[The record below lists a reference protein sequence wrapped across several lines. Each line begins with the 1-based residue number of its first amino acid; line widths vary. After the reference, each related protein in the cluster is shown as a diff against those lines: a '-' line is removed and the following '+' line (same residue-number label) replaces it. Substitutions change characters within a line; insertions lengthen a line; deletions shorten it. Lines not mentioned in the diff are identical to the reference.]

1 MKYFLALVAI
11 FTALATALADLDTQ
25 NTTYAAASGSSSAD
39 DVPALPPQPAGESLS
54 SYLDQLF
61 PSNTTGNSST
71 ETNSTGAK
79 HKRDTTLVTPV
90 TTGPYIDSYGLH
102 QSLWDEETGSGTVSY
117 NISVDFSSCSTG
129 IKLNTD
135 IGIYTFTNGTTN
147 NDTNFRDMVAD
158 IYSLRHSRQSPN
170 PNYARHTADVAQL
183 ALDEAMQVL
192 NNGLICPNQSNTAV
206 APVLDRTELRHLLAN
221 KHSYWT
227 TVILSSLGGASMGA
241 LIAASLDQAFLGNV
255 SAENVV
261 QTAVVIGCVVFIGG
275 ILSRCDQ
282 TGRLDRAEVVAHRAR
297 ELVPQGREAIVQNTY
312 IAWARRQIGR
322 LARQQ
327 AQVAAVQ
334 MAELAS
340 SAGGSAAGSVTGS
353 VQTTPHG
360 PGSLPGSPGT
370 PGSCLSEVEAGD
382 AASALEVM
390 TDVALDLETIQ
401 EVVEQMGPRDEQ
413 GACSSV

>member
-1 MKYFLALVAI
+1 MKYLLILVAI
-11 FTALATALADLDTQ
+11 FTALATALAYPDTH

-39 DVPALPPQPAGESLS
+39 DVPALPPQPVGESLS
-54 SYLDQLF
+54 NFLDQLF
-61 PSNTTGNSST
+61 PSNTTENSFT

-90 TTGPYIDSYGLH
+90 TVGPYLNSYGLH
-102 QSLWDEETGSGTVSY
+102 QSFWDEETDSGKVSY

-135 IGIYTFTNGTTN
+135 IGVYTFTNGTTN
-147 NDTNFRDMVAD
+147 NNTNFSDMVAD

-170 PNYARHTADVAQL
+170 PNYASHTADVAQL
-183 ALDEAMQVL
+183 AMDEAIQVL

-206 APVLDRTELRHLLAN
+206 APILDRTELRHLLAN

-241 LIAASLDQAFLGNV
+241 IIATVADKVFLGNV

-261 QTAVVIGCVVFIGG
+261 QTAIVIGCVVIIGG
-275 ILSRCDQ
+275 ILGRCDQ
-282 TGRLDRAEVVAHRAR
+282 VGRLDRAEDVAHRAR

-312 IAWARRQIGR
+312 IAWARRTLAR

-327 AQVAAVQ
+327 ATVAAVQ
-334 MAELAS
+334 MAEMAS
-340 SAGGSAAGSVTGS
+340 SAGGSAAGSV
-353 VQTTPHG
+353 
-360 PGSLPGSPGT
+360 PGSPST
-370 PGSCLSEVEAGD
+370 PGTCLSELEAGE
-382 AASALEVM
+382 AASAIEM
-390 TDVALDLETIQ
+390 MQDVASNLETI
-401 EVVEQMGPRDEQ
+401 EEAVEQMGPRDEQ

>member
-1 MKYFLALVAI
+1 MKYLLALVAT

-39 DVPALPPQPAGESLS
+39 DVPALPPQPVGESLS

-61 PSNTTGNSST
+61 PSNTTVNSST

-90 TTGPYIDSYGLH
+90 TVGPYLDSYGLH
-102 QSLWDEETGSGTVSY
+102 QSFWDEETDSGTVSY

-135 IGIYTFTNGTTN
+135 IGVYTFSNGTTN
-147 NDTNFRDMVAD
+147 NDTSFRDMVAD
-158 IYSLRHSRQSPN
+158 MYSLRHSRQSPN
-170 PNYARHTADVAQL
+170 PNYASHTADVARL

-192 NNGLICPNQSNTAV
+192 TNGLICQNQSNTAL

-227 TVILSSLGGASMGA
+227 TVILSTLGGVTGGA
-241 LIAASLDQAFLGNV
+241 AIAAGLDKVFYGNV

-261 QTAVVIGCVVFIGG
+261 QTAVVIGVVVFLGG

-297 ELVPQGREAIVQNTY
+297 DLVPQGREAIVQNTY
-312 IAWARRQIGR
+312 VAWARRQLGR

-327 AQVAAVQ
+327 AEVAAVQ

-340 SAGGSAAGSVTGS
+340 SAAGSGTGS

-360 PGSLPGSPGT
+360 PGSIPGSPLT

-401 EVVEQMGPRDEQ
+401 ETVEQMGPRDEQ
-413 GACSSV
+413 GACGA

>member
-1 MKYFLALVAI
+1 MKYLLALVAI
-11 FTALATALADLDTQ
+11 FAALATALAYLDTH
-25 NTTYAAASGSSSAD
+25 NSTYAAASGSSSAD
-39 DVPALPPQPAGESLS
+39 DVPALPPQPVGESLS
-54 SYLDQLF
+54 SFLDQLF
-61 PSNTTGNSST
+61 PYNTTGNSST

-90 TTGPYIDSYGLH
+90 TVGPYLDSYGLH
-102 QSLWDEETGSGTVSY
+102 QSFWDEETDSGTVSY

-135 IGIYTFTNGTTN
+135 IGVYTFTNGTTN
-147 NDTNFRDMVAD
+147 NDTNLGDMVAD
-158 IYSLRHSRQSPN
+158 LYSLRHSRQSPN
-170 PNYARHTADVAQL
+170 PNYASHTADVAQL

-206 APVLDRTELRHLLAN
+206 TPVLDRTELRHLLTN

-227 TVILSSLGGASMGA
+227 TVILSSLGGASIGA
-241 LIAASLDQAFLGNV
+241 MVAAALGKAFLGNV

-275 ILSRCDQ
+275 ILGRCDQ
-282 TGRLDRAEVVAHRAR
+282 MGRLDRAETVAHRAR
-297 ELVPQGREAIVQNTY
+297 ELVPQGREAVVQNTY

-327 AQVAAVQ
+327 AEVAAVQ

-340 SAGGSAAGSVTGS
+340 SAAGSASGS

-360 PGSLPGSPGT
+360 PGSLPGSPVT
-370 PGSCLSEVEAGD
+370 PGSCLSEMDAGD

-401 EVVEQMGPRDEQ
+401 EAVEQMGPRDEL
-413 GACSSV
+413 GACAV